1 LGKRFIDGLDFYEMV
16 AAGAAVLQSRA
27 ENVNALNVF
36 PVPDGDTG
44 TNMSM
49 TMAYGAGQLKD
60 KADAH
65 IGRTAEMLSKEL
77 LKGARG
83 NSGVILSQLF
93 RGFAKSVHDLE
104 RINAAQ
110 FAAALQQG
118 VDTAYQAVKKPVEGT
133 ILTVSREAAKHAA
146 HMARRTAD
154 LALLME
160 EVHRKAEEVLAKTPD
175 MLPVL
180 KQVGVVDSG
189 GQGLVYVYEGFLRWL
204 KGESGDVLEAAE
216 SSPQPAEPKAA
227 AAMFMSGSA
236 QSQLETGQIEFPY
249 DMEFF
254 IHLAD
259 DAEPFD
265 EDEFRAQLSRDGDSI
280 LVIADGADVK
290 VHVHSRKPGD
300 VLNLAMRYGE
310 LSRFHIEN
318 MRETH
323 RSLIG
328 ADAGVSSSDRPSPA
342 AGAGQ
347 PAAKVSAVQ
356 EAPQPESAYPENS
369 AQTVP
374 LKPFGMVSVAA
385 GDGIARIMESL
396 GADLIVSGGQTM
408 NPSTEDL
415 LQAVESVAA
424 ETVYV
429 FPNNSNIIMAAEQ
442 VKELTDKRVIVI
454 PSKTVPQG
462 MAGLL
467 AFSAAADADQNERA
481 MLAAISA
488 VRSGQITLSVRDT
501 SIDGLDIRKGDY
513 IGMLDGKIVASGPEL
528 LEVGKTL
535 LDKIVENGEAIVTLL
550 SGQDADES
558 VTEALVSYL
567 ETAHPD
573 VETEVHVGGQPVYH
587 YIISAE

>member
-1 LGKRFIDGLDFYEMV
+1 MGKRFIDGLDFYGMV
-16 AAGAAVLQSRA
+16 SAGAAALQERA
-27 ENVNALNVF
+27 ETVNALNVF

-44 TNMSM
+44 TNMSK
-49 TMAYGAGQLKD
+49 TMAYGAEQLKD

-104 RINAAQ
+104 QVNAAQ

-133 ILTVSREAAKHAA
+133 ILTVSREAAKHAV
-146 HMARRTAD
+146 HMAKRTAD
-154 LALLME
+154 LERLME
-160 EVHRKAEEVLAKTPD
+160 EVHRKAQEVLARTPD

-204 KGESGDVLEAAE
+204 KGESVAPEAAE
-216 SSPQPAEPKAA
+216 PSLPPAEPKAA
-227 AAMFMSGSA
+227 AAPLVAGGA
-236 QSQLETGQIEFPY
+236 QSQLETEQIEFPY

-265 EDEFRAQLSRDGDSI
+265 EDKFREQLSRDGDSI
-280 LVIADGADVK
+280 LIIADGADVK

-300 VLNLAMRYGE
+300 VLNFAIRYGE

-323 RSLIG
+323 RSLVG
-328 ADAGVSSSDRPSPA
+328 ADAGAPTSDRPSPPA
-342 AGAGQ
+342 DAE
-347 PAAKVSAVQ
+347 PAAKVAAAQ
-356 EAPQPESAYPENS
+356 GAPESAAPSPAEED
-369 AQTVP
+369 APAVP

-385 GDGIARIMESL
+385 GEGIARIMESL
-396 GADLIVSGGQTM
+396 GADLVISGGQTM

-424 ETVYV
+424 ETVFV
-429 FPNNSNIIMAAEQ
+429 FPNNSNIILAAEQ

-454 PSKTVPQG
+454 PSKSVPQG

-467 AFSAAADADQNERA
+467 AFSAAADAEQNERA
-481 MLAAISA
+481 MLDAIAA

-501 SIDGLDIRKGDY
+501 AIDGLNIRKGDY
-513 IGMLDGKIVASGPEL
+513 IAVLDGKIVASGPEL

-535 LDKIVENGEAIVTLL
+535 LDRIVENGEAIVTFL

-558 VTEALVSYL
+558 VTEALVAYL

-573 VETEVHVGGQPVYH
+573 VETEVHSGGQPVYH